1 MAEVQNTTVDSALN
15 FALHTVDSEKLAPL
29 FAKFGVKPDEI
40 CLQATID
47 LWEEYGDEFIIPFA
61 VLAKEVIDN
70 EEQMAEIKRHYL
82 SIDRANGRAEASAEA
97 TLKRYGRKTKRSS
110 GRRIIWR
117 TNGESAAP
125 TTDSSASGSS
135 DKFDTAMNCIDRIF
149 TTIGNGSS
157 MYSKWS
163 SAVNSEKDAA
173 ASTPAKPTAADDKT
187 NTGSTSRTLIIVG
200 VVLVV
205 VLVVVLIVKAR
216 K

>member
-1 MAEVQNTTVDSALN
+1 MAEIQNTMVDSALN
-15 FALHTVDSEKLAPL
+15 FALHTIDPEKIAPL

-61 VLAKEVIDN
+61 ALAKEVIDN

-82 SIDRANGRAEASAEA
+82 SIDRANGRAVASAEA
-97 TLKRYGRKTKRSS
+97 TLKRYGSKTKRSS

-125 TTDSSASGSS
+125 TTDSGASGSS

-173 ASTPAKPTAADDKT
+173 ASTPAKPTTADDKT
-187 NTGSTSRTLIIVG
+187 NTDSTSRTLIIVG